1 MRYLCTGNFLPS
13 TQSAA
18 CATQSDYSQ
27 ILLVSMITKV
37 TLFPVVP
44 QLSGILPKHKQTTR
58 GANAHT
64 THIENLKRKI
74 EKKKRSVLSLYTR
87 HAKHIVLDL
96 NVSGNHAPFKLVR
109 TGIYENN
116 F

>member
-74 EKKKRSVLSLYTR
+74 EKKKEVFYLFTPDMLSILCLILMFVATM
-87 HAKHIVLDL
+87 HHL
-96 NVSGNHAPFKLVR
+96 S
-109 TGIYENN
+109 
-116 F
+116 